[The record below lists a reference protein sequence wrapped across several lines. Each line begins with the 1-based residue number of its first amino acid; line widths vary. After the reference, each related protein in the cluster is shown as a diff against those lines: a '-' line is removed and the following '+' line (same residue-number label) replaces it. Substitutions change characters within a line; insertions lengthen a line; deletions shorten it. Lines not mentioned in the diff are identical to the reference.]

1 MSLKKCTS
9 STNYSANQNRNS
21 VTTQLSDIEFAN
33 LEPMRSSS
41 PTLSCCKISK
51 MVFIRV
57 SRKQKLLP
65 PIQA

>member
-9 STNYSANQNRNS
+9 STKYSANQNRNS

-33 LEPMRSSS
+33 LEPMRTSS
-41 PTLSCCKISK
+41 PTFSCCKISK
-51 MVFIRV
+51 MDIIRV
-57 SRKQKLLP
+57 SRKQKALQ